1 MNLPVPVSNTSTT
14 PVRLVTEGE
23 ILILCSLQYTGTVMY
38 HGLLPGV
45 GCHGGPLVAI
55 QLLEIA
61 GQPMA
66 SVDAGRLVERYCC
79 MNGWGTA

>member
-1 MNLPVPVSNTSTT
+1 MNLPVLVSAPIPAPVQ
-14 PVRLVTEGE
+14 LVTEGE
-23 ILILCSLQYTGTVMY
+23 ILTLCCLQYTGAVRY
-38 HGLLPGV
+38 YGLLPGV

-66 SVDAGRLVERYCC
+66 SVDAGRLVERHCC
-79 MNGWGTA
+79 KNGWGTA